1 MEKAREPMSYEKAL
15 KTLELRRGFSE
26 QELKN
31 SYRRLAHLHHP
42 DNYTRA
48 GQEVQAYHEEQMK
61 VINEAHDFFDKLKKQ
76 NGNYDEVFNIVTY
89 QKNILRKIDTYW
101 QNTTVGDVDLIKKV
115 KEIAKKYKN
124 LVIFET
130 AKKGIDQIFQD
141 FLKDL
146 KKCYEEFQKEL
157 FKKEFVFLSDIK
169 EEINY
174 DVKVEEFYKQ
184 MQSLIDK
191 YSRKKLF
198 EKRVKEECE
207 KYKLYA
213 IYDERIA
220 ELIKILQNNAR
231 IKAEG
236 VSYLYIDVYI
246 EQMHKEIESVFAD
259 VAFINGE
266 LVSLGEIVAGISDA
280 KILEEYNHLVTNNKG
295 SSISDIKRWI
305 INLEKLIANYNIKHE
320 FISRNRTILD
330 EMFNSVQNSFNNAM
344 AFYRE
349 ASDFEAMK
357 KALEFYTEFVSYYQ
371 GIVKQNVDLAAVSLL
386 SHLSFRD
393 FDADN
398 NILNMVCKTCGA
410 LVDKIYIYMNESDF
424 SRPKIN
430 VLGAS
435 EDGRRF
441 YMLGINKN
449 GNQTIDVVTY
459 SDIDVLY
466 MSLNEFVNS
475 ATYVGKH
482 GFDETNNIY
491 TILYINQDYM
501 ICLEEDGSI
510 KICNQVPLRK
520 YLNSGEAEP
529 YKDKEFLKSEIARM
543 MQEKLFKFEIQDGV
557 NNNR

>member
-1 MEKAREPMSYEKAL
+1 M
-15 KTLELRRGFSE
+15 
-26 QELKN
+26 
-31 SYRRLAHLHHP
+31 
-42 DNYTRA
+42 
-48 GQEVQAYHEEQMK
+48 
-61 VINEAHDFFDKLKKQ
+61 
-76 NGNYDEVFNIVTY
+76 
-89 QKNILRKIDTYW
+89 
-101 QNTTVGDVDLIKKV
+101 
-115 KEIAKKYKN
+115 
-124 LVIFET
+124 
-130 AKKGIDQIFQD
+130 
-141 FLKDL
+141 
-146 KKCYEEFQKEL
+146 
-157 FKKEFVFLSDIK
+157 
-169 EEINY
+169 
-174 DVKVEEFYKQ
+174 
-184 MQSLIDK
+184 
-191 YSRKKLF
+191 
-198 EKRVKEECE
+198 KEECE

-305 INLEKLIANYNIKHE
+305 INLKKLIAEYNEEQE
-320 FISRNRTILD
+320 FISQNKTILS
-330 EMFNSVQNSFNNAM
+330 EMFSCVQSSFNNAM

-371 GIVKQNVDLAAVSLL
+371 GIVEQNVDLVAVSLL

-398 NILNMVCKTCGA
+398 NILNMVS
-410 LVDKIYIYMNESDF
+410 LVDKIYIYMNKSDF
-424 SRPKIN
+424 SKPKIN
-430 VLGAS
+430 VLRAS
-435 EDGRRF
+435 EDGSRY
-441 YMLGINKN
+441 YMSGIDIN
-449 GNQTIDVVTY
+449 GNQTIYVVTY

-491 TILYINQDYM
+491 TILYVNQDYM